1 MTRVLYG
8 YYGASRVVPC
18 KLHAHVN
25 EVSFEREELALL
37 MVFTVAAVKE
47 PPATSDSRSKENDD
61 VNVC

>member
-25 EVSFEREELALL
+25 EISFEREELALPV
-37 MVFTVAAVKE
+37 VFTVAAVKE
-47 PPATSDSRSKENDD
+47 PPATSWNTTSKWTLAS
-61 VNVC
+61 V